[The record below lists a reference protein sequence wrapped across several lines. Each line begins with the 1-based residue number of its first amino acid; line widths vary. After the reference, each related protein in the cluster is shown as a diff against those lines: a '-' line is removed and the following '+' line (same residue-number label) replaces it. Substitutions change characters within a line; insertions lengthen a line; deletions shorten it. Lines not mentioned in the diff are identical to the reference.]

1 MNVNGL
7 SAKLLKKWI
16 IAQKRMYLALNAKK
30 KKAYL
35 HQNFNNYH
43 ISNCITTQ
51 ELYRVHGSGHIVS
64 TADEKAENTR
74 TCPTLGTGE
83 LT

>member
-16 IAQKRMYLALNAKK
+16 IAQKWMYLALNAKK

-64 TADEKAENTR
+64 TADENTR
-74 TCPTLGTGE
+74 TFPTLGTGE